1 MFGSL
6 LVILLG
12 YSGNSAEII
21 RFVTKRNFERISAFC
36 DRKTE
41 KMQKNMPPDATLDST
56 LRLVTVMVVT
66 VAANIAVGSSTA
78 GINGRRLFKAV
89 CASST

>member
-1 MFGSL
+1 MAWL
-6 LVILLG
+6 
-12 YSGNSAEII
+12 I
-21 RFVTKRNFERISAFC
+21 RFVTIRNFEGISAFC
-36 DRKTE
+36 DMKTG

>member
-1 MFGSL
+1 
-6 LVILLG
+6 
-12 YSGNSAEII
+12 
-21 RFVTKRNFERISAFC
+21 
-36 DRKTE
+36 
-41 KMQKNMPPDATLDST
+41 MQKNMPPDATLDSI

>member
-1 MFGSL
+1 
-6 LVILLG
+6 
-12 YSGNSAEII
+12 
-21 RFVTKRNFERISAFC
+21 
-36 DRKTE
+36 
-41 KMQKNMPPDATLDST
+41 MQKNMPPDATLDST
-56 LRLVTVMVVT
+56 LRLVTVMVVN